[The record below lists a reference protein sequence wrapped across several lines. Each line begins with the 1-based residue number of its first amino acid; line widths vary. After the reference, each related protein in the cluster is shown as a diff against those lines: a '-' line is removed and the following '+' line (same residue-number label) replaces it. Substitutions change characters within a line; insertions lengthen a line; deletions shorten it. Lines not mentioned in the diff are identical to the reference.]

1 MRRAAFVNTLQSA
14 HSETGLMIEG
24 AAALRININTDGPP
38 TATRKRCDS
47 HGRSDSGKRS
57 DTEVSDAVDG
67 KPMPLES
74 IGSFEQI
81 TDLR

>member
-57 DTEVSDAVDG
+57 DTEVSDAVAAN
-67 KPMPLES
+67 PCRS
-74 IGSFEQI
+74 
-81 TDLR
+81 

>member
-1 MRRAAFVNTLQSA
+1 MRRAAFVNTLQGT
-14 HSETGLMIEG
+14 HSETSLMIAG